1 MTENFLMSLIG
12 GAIIGL
18 ATAVFLVFNG
28 RVTGIS
34 GIINGFLGFVKEERL
49 WRGAFLLGLVLGGF
63 LLSTSMPEFFVNT
76 SDRPLW
82 LVAVAGLIVG
92 YGTLMGS
99 GCTSG
104 HGVCGIARFSIRSLI
119 ATVVF
124 MTMGMLIATA
134 LGAL

>member
-1 MTENFLMSLIG
+1 MMHSILMSLFG
-12 GAIIGL
+12 GMIIGL

-49 WRGAFLLGLVLGGF
+49 WRGAFLLGLILGGF
-63 LLSTSMPEFFVNT
+63 LLSTSVPEFFVNT

-82 LVAVAGLIVG
+82 LIAVAGLIVG

-104 HGVCGIARFSIRSLI
+104 HGVCGIARFSIRSVIATIAFMAMGMFI
-119 ATVVF
+119 ATV
-124 MTMGMLIATA
+124 

>member
-1 MTENFLMSLIG
+1 MMDSILMSLLG
-12 GAIIGL
+12 GMIIGL

-49 WRGAFLLGLVLGGF
+49 WRGAFLLGLILGGF
-63 LLSTSMPEFFVNT
+63 VLSSSAPEFFVNT
-76 SDRPLW
+76 SDRHLW
-82 LVAVAGLIVG
+82 LIAAAGLIVG

-104 HGVCGIARFSIRSLI
+104 HGVCGIARFSIRSVI

-124 MTMGMLIATA
+124 MAMGMFIATV